1 MYKTI
6 LPKTDKNLYSAV
18 LNKAKI
24 EKART
29 YNQHF
34 SSEITL
40 RSVSEREVA
49 RIFEEELEFYR
60 AIEKIKKDFRQ
71 SYTITL
77 RELFKLI
84 DFRSKGFLDFE
95 SLQNFMT
102 RLKVLFS
109 KDEFW
114 ALLRRIAVNLDN
126 KLEYQELVFAIFPNE
141 PYEYPAFREKF
152 QSEDALQKASEFG
165 FVETNELKNFD
176 KRRRP
181 LTFLGSSFRVKNS
194 LGFVKDPL
202 SQERK
207 NFIYDQSYHK
217 EYHNYK
223 AKFVEPSKNL
233 SYQYRKPNLGIRGLD
248 DFFGDYYM
256 YLSDREKGEEFFNK
270 YGKRY
275 TYENSLNEGQ
285 KKKLEGEE
293 KNMVDTF
300 RYTLSTVRLYDH

>member
-1 MYKTI
+1 M
-6 LPKTDKNLYSAV
+6 
-18 LNKAKI
+18 NKAKI
-24 EKART
+24 EKSRT

-49 RIFEEELEFYR
+49 KIFEEELNFYR
-60 AIEKIKKDFRQ
+60 SIEKVKKDFRQ
-71 SYTITL
+71 NHSITL

-84 DFRSKGFLDFE
+84 DYRSKGYLDFE
-95 SLQNFMT
+95 SLENFMT

-152 QSEDALQKASEFG
+152 HSENALEKAKEFG
-165 FVETNELKNFD
+165 FVEPNELRNFD
-176 KRRRP
+176 KRKKP
-181 LTFLGSSFRVKNS
+181 LTFLGSGREKNT
-194 LGFVKDPL
+194 LKFINDPL
-202 SQERK
+202 TQERK
-207 NFIYDQSYHK
+207 NFIYDQSYHL

-223 AKFVEPSKNL
+223 AKFIEPSKNL
-233 SYQYRKPNLGIRGLD
+233 KYQHKKSNLGIRGMD

-256 YLSDREKGEEFFNK
+256 YLSDRENSEEVFNK

-275 TYENSLNEGQ
+275 TYVNALDDTQ
-285 KKKLEGEE
+285 KKTMEYEDKTL
-293 KNMVDTF
+293 VDTF
-300 RYTLSTVRLYDH
+300 RYTLNNFKLYDH